1 MKKHGVMLFTFVI
14 LFLTLGC
21 DLAYG
26 QGEEGNEKEVVTVTL
41 NFSEKGAFGL
51 KNNNANNSQSVPTN
65 ITFKVQ
71 DLSVSLNGNICYHE
85 GKNTY
90 LRLDWWDNNPGQI
103 NISVP
108 KNDTIKSISI
118 TTARNSQWSN
128 YTVSYMHNQ
137 QEISR
142 EYDEKNAKEP
152 IQVNGIDSDH
162 IILTPQKNGK
172 LYLIQITLTITRPK
186 LDATLEEKALDAE
199 STIKGIVGEN
209 KTLALNR
216 TFNPSQL
223 YTMCLPFNL
232 SKEMIRGIFGSE
244 TKVYSYAGYQNG
256 ELSFSTV
263 KENVVK
269 AGMPFLMRSE
279 YYVEQPTF
287 AGVTVESTTAQIVG
301 GGEWDL
307 CGTFGSYELAADGT
321 QLFLTAKGT
330 LARPE
335 AGLQTMRGFRCY
347 LKKAAGTANASAQ
360 LPSVTIDGETN
371 AIKTAEYAAPTSA
384 TTRYSLSGMKL
395 NEGCKTANGGIMI
408 IDGKKFITTNR

>member
-1 MKKHGVMLFTFVI
+1 MLFTFVV
-14 LFLTLGC
+14 LFLTLGF

-26 QGEEGNEKEVVTVTL
+26 QEQKENEEVTVTL

-51 KNNNANNSQSVPTN
+51 KNNNENNSQSVQTN

-71 DLSVSLNGNICYHE
+71 DLSVSLTGYTCHYIGTN
-85 GKNTY
+85 KY
-90 LRLDWWDNNPGQI
+90 LRLDYDANYPGQLQ
-103 NISVP
+103 ISVP
-108 KNDTIKSISI
+108 KPIVIDSI
-118 TTARNSQWSN
+118 TMRTTKKGIFIKYNNKFLSATEKKPIVESINSN
-128 YTVSYMHNQ
+128 N
-137 QEISR
+137 
-142 EYDEKNAKEP
+142 
-152 IQVNGIDSDH
+152 
-162 IILTPQKNGK
+162 
-172 LYLIQITLTITRPK
+172 ITLTESKKTGESLSSYITSITLTYTRPK
-186 LDATLEEKALDAE
+186 LDATLDEKGENVE

-223 YTMCLPFNL
+223 YTMCLPFDL
-232 SKEMIRGIFGSE
+232 SKDMITEIFGNE
-244 TKVYSYAGYQNG
+244 TKVYSYDGYQNG
-256 ELSFSTV
+256 ELSFSIV
-263 KENVVK
+263 KEVK

-287 AGVTVESTTAQIVG
+287 AGVTVKSTSAQTVG

-307 CGTFGSYELAADGT
+307 CGTFGSLELAADGT
-321 QLFLTAKGT
+321 QLFLTAGGT
-330 LARPE
+330 LAKPKV
-335 AGLQTMRGFRCY
+335 GSQKMRGFRCY

-384 TTRYSLSGMKL
+384 TTAYSLSGMKL
-395 NEGCKTANGGIMI
+395 NAGCKTANGGIMI

>member
-26 QGEEGNEKEVVTVTL
+26 QEKEGNEKEEVTVTL
-41 NFSEKGAFGL
+41 NFSNKGAFGL
-51 KNNNANNSQSVPTN
+51 KNNNANNSQSVSTN

-71 DLSVSLNGNICYHE
+71 DLSVSLRGMICYHE

-90 LRLDWWDNNPGQI
+90 LRLDGYFYDQGQI

-108 KNDTIKSISI
+108 NSALINSVTLGTNDSKITNLQPVCNGKYKATINVDANKTATVSSIKSNNISFIEKGGYNSYI
-118 TTARNSQWSN
+118 TT
-128 YTVSYMHNQ
+128 
-137 QEISR
+137 
-142 EYDEKNAKEP
+142 
-152 IQVNGIDSDH
+152 
-162 IILTPQKNGK
+162 
-172 LYLIQITLTITRPK
+172 ITLTITRPK
-186 LDATLEEKALDAE
+186 LDTMLDEKEVNAGT
-199 STIKGIVGEN
+199 TISEIAGEN

-223 YTMCLPFNL
+223 YTMCLPFDL
-232 SKEMIRGIFGSE
+232 SKEMITGIFGSK
-244 TKVYSYAGYQNG
+244 TNVYSYDGYQNG
-256 ELSFSTV
+256 ELSFSTE
-263 KENVVK
+263 ENVVK

-287 AGVTVESTTAQIVG
+287 AGVTVESTTAQTVG

-321 QLFLTAKGT
+321 QLFLTADGT
-330 LARPE
+330 LAKPK

-347 LKKAAGTANASAQ
+347 LKKHTGTANGSAQ

-384 TTRYSLSGMKL
+384 TAAYSLSGMKL
-395 NEGCKTANGGIMI
+395 NAGCKTANGGIMI

>member
-1 MKKHGVMLFTFVI
+1 MLFTFVI

-26 QGEEGNEKEVVTVTL
+26 QEQKENEKVTVTL
-41 NFSEKGAFGL
+41 DFSEKGAFGL
-51 KNNNANNSQSVPTN
+51 KNNTSQSVLTD

-71 DLSVSLNGNICYHE
+71 DLSVSLTGYTCHYIGTN
-85 GKNTY
+85 KY
-90 LRLDWWDNNPGQI
+90 LRLDYDANHPGQLQ
-103 NISVP
+103 ISVP
-108 KNDTIKSISI
+108 KPIVIDSI
-118 TTARNSQWSN
+118 TMRTTKKGIFIKYNNKFLSATEKKPIVESINSN
-128 YTVSYMHNQ
+128 N
-137 QEISR
+137 
-142 EYDEKNAKEP
+142 
-152 IQVNGIDSDH
+152 
-162 IILTPQKNGK
+162 
-172 LYLIQITLTITRPK
+172 ITLTESKKTGESLSSYITSITLTYTRPK
-186 LDATLEEKALDAE
+186 LDATLDEKGENVE

-223 YTMCLPFNL
+223 YTMCLPFDL
-232 SKEMIRGIFGSE
+232 SKDMITEIFGNE
-244 TKVYSYAGYQNG
+244 TKVFLYDRYQNG

-263 KENVVK
+263 KEGVLN

-287 AGVTVESTTAQIVG
+287 AGVTVESTTAQTVG

-321 QLFLTAKGT
+321 QLFLIADGT
-330 LARPE
+330 LAKPKAESRK
-335 AGLQTMRGFRCY
+335 MRGFRCY
-347 LKKAAGTANASAQ
+347 LQKHTGTVNGSAQ

-384 TTRYSLSGMKL
+384 TTAYSLSGMKL
-395 NEGCKTANGGIMI
+395 NAGCKTANGGIMI

>member
-26 QGEEGNEKEVVTVTL
+26 QGEEGNEKEEVTVTL
-41 NFSEKGAFGL
+41 DFSKKRAFGL
-51 KNNNANNSQSVPTN
+51 KNNNANNNQSVLTD

-71 DLSVSLNGNICYHE
+71 DLSVSLRGMICYHE
-85 GKNTY
+85 GENTY
-90 LRLDWWDNNPGQI
+90 LRLDKWYNNPGQI

-108 KNDTIKSISI
+108 NSALINSVTLGTNGYKIANLNANYRGREKIIDVDANK
-118 TTARNSQWSN
+118 TA
-128 YTVSYMHNQ
+128 TVSTINSDN
-137 QEISR
+137 ISFI
-142 EYDEKNAKEP
+142 EK
-152 IQVNGIDSDH
+152 G
-162 IILTPQKNGK
+162 GK
-172 LYLIQITLTITRPK
+172 SGDKSFITSITLTYTRPK
-186 LDATLEEKALDAE
+186 LDATLDEKAFDAE

-216 TFNPSQL
+216 TFMPSQL
-223 YTMCLPFNL
+223 YTMCLPFDL
-232 SKEMIRGIFGSE
+232 SKDMITGIFGNE
-244 TKVYSYAGYQNG
+244 TKVYSYDGYQNG

-263 KENVVK
+263 KESVLN
-269 AGMPFLMRSE
+269 AGMPFLMRPE

-287 AGVTVESTTAQIVG
+287 AGVTVKSTSAQTVG

-321 QLFLTAKGT
+321 QLFLWADGT
-330 LARPE
+330 LVRPK
-335 AGLQTMRGFRCY
+335 ANSRTMRGFRCY
-347 LKKAAGTANASAQ
+347 LQKHTGTVNGSAQ

>member
-1 MKKHGVMLFTFVI
+1 MLFTFVI

-26 QGEEGNEKEVVTVTL
+26 QGEEGNEKEEVTVTL
-41 NFSEKGAFGL
+41 NFTNEGAFGL
-51 KNNNANNSQSVPTN
+51 KNNNANNNQSVPTN

-71 DLSVSLNGNICYHE
+71 DLSVSLRGMICYHE
-85 GKNTY
+85 GENTY
-90 LRLDWWDNNPGQI
+90 LRLDKWYNNPGQI

-108 KNDTIKSISI
+108 NSALINSVTLGTNGYKIANLNANYRGREKIIDVDANK
-118 TTARNSQWSN
+118 TA
-128 YTVSYMHNQ
+128 TVSTINSDN
-137 QEISR
+137 ISFI
-142 EYDEKNAKEP
+142 EK
-152 IQVNGIDSDH
+152 G
-162 IILTPQKNGK
+162 GK
-172 LYLIQITLTITRPK
+172 SGDKSFITSITLTYTRPK
-186 LDATLEEKALDAE
+186 LDATLDEKAFDAE

-223 YTMCLPFNL
+223 YTMCLPFDL
-232 SKEMIRGIFGSE
+232 SKDMITGIFGKE
-244 TKVYSYAGYQNG
+244 TKVYSYDGYQNG

-263 KENVVK
+263 KEVN
-269 AGMPFLMRSE
+269 AGMPFLMRPE

-287 AGVTVESTTAQIVG
+287 AGVTVGSTTVQTVC

-307 CGTFGSYELAADGT
+307 CGTFGSLELVADGT
-321 QLFLTAKGT
+321 QLFLTAGGT
-330 LARPE
+330 LAKPLAESRK
-335 AGLQTMRGFRCY
+335 MRGFRCY
-347 LKKAAGTANASAQ
+347 LQKHTGTVNGSAQ

>member
-1 MKKHGVMLFTFVI
+1 MLFTFVI

-26 QGEEGNEKEVVTVTL
+26 QGEEGNEKEEVTVTL
-41 NFSEKGAFGL
+41 DFSKEGAFGL
-51 KNNNANNSQSVPTN
+51 KNNNANNSESVLTD

-71 DLSVSLNGNICYHE
+71 DLSVSLRGMICYHE
-85 GKNTY
+85 GENTY
-90 LRLDWWDNNPGQI
+90 LRLDSDIYNNNNNPGQI

-108 KNDTIKSISI
+108 NPAVIKSVTLGTNKYKIANLNANYRGREKI
-118 TTARNSQWSN
+118 IDVDANKTA
-128 YTVSYMHNQ
+128 TVSTINSDN
-137 QEISR
+137 ISFI
-142 EYDEKNAKEP
+142 EK
-152 IQVNGIDSDH
+152 G
-162 IILTPQKNGK
+162 GK
-172 LYLIQITLTITRPK
+172 SGDKSYITSITLTYTRPK
-186 LDATLEEKALDAE
+186 LDATLDEKGENVE
-199 STIKGIVGEN
+199 STISGIVGEN

-223 YTMCLPFNL
+223 YTMCLPFDL
-232 SKEMIRGIFGSE
+232 SKEMITEIFGNE
-244 TKVYSYAGYQNG
+244 TKVYLYDGYQNG

-263 KENVVK
+263 KEGVLN

-287 AGVTVESTTAQIVG
+287 ADVTVRSTTVQTVC

-321 QLFLTAKGT
+321 QLFLTADGT
-330 LARPE
+330 LAKPKV
-335 AGLQTMRGFRCY
+335 GSQKMRGFRCY
-347 LKKAAGTANASAQ
+347 LKKHTGTVNGSAQ

-384 TTRYSLSGMKL
+384 TTAYSLSGMKL
-395 NEGCKTANGGIMI
+395 NAGCKTANGGIMI

>member
-1 MKKHGVMLFTFVI
+1 MLFTFVI

-21 DLAYG
+21 DWAYG
-26 QGEEGNEKEVVTVTL
+26 QEKEGNEKEEVMVALNFTGLNYGLEINDPWNPPILNKCVTVQNVKVNL
-41 NFSEKGAFGL
+41 SGYIHVNS
-51 KNNNANNSQSVPTN
+51 NNIRLSNYSGDNSGT
-65 ITFKVQ
+65 I
-71 DLSVSLNGNICYHE
+71 D
-85 GKNTY
+85 
-90 LRLDWWDNNPGQI
+90 
-103 NISVP
+103 ISVP
-108 KNDTIKSISI
+108 KNDTIKSIII
-118 TTARNSQWSN
+118 TTKTAKKNAVSKF
-128 YTVSYMHNQ
+128 TVSYMHNQ
-137 QEISR
+137 QEISKT
-142 EYDEKNAKEP
+142 YDNEKSKEP

-162 IILTPQKNGK
+162 IILTPQKLGK
-172 LYLIQITLTITRPK
+172 LYLIQITLTYTRPK
-186 LDATLEEKALDAE
+186 LDATLDEKGENVE
-199 STIKGIVGEN
+199 STISEIVGEN

-223 YTMCLPFNL
+223 YTMCLPFDL
-232 SKEMIRGIFGSE
+232 SKDMITGIFGNE
-244 TKVYSYAGYQNG
+244 TKVYSYDGYQNG

-287 AGVTVESTTAQIVG
+287 AGVTVGSTSAQTVG
-301 GGEWDL
+301 GGEWDF
-307 CGTFGSYELAADGT
+307 CGTFGSYELEADGT
-321 QLFLTAKGT
+321 QLFLTADGT
-330 LARPE
+330 LAKPKV
-335 AGLQTMRGFRCY
+335 GSHKMRGFRCY
-347 LKKAAGTANASAQ
+347 LQKHTGTVNGSAQ

>member
-1 MKKHGVMLFTFVI
+1 MLFTFVI

-26 QGEEGNEKEVVTVTL
+26 QEQKENEKVTVTL
-41 NFSEKGAFGL
+41 DFSEKGAFGL
-51 KNNNANNSQSVPTN
+51 KNNTSQSVLTD

-71 DLSVSLNGNICYHE
+71 DLSVSLTGYTCHYIGTN
-85 GKNTY
+85 KY
-90 LRLDWWDNNPGQI
+90 LRLDYDANHPGQLQ
-103 NISVP
+103 ISVP
-108 KNDTIKSISI
+108 KPIVIDSI
-118 TTARNSQWSN
+118 TMRTTKKGIFIKYNNKFLSATEKKPIVESINSN
-128 YTVSYMHNQ
+128 N
-137 QEISR
+137 
-142 EYDEKNAKEP
+142 
-152 IQVNGIDSDH
+152 
-162 IILTPQKNGK
+162 
-172 LYLIQITLTITRPK
+172 ITLTESKKTGESLSSYITSITLTYTRPK
-186 LDATLEEKALDAE
+186 LDATLDEKAFDAE

-223 YTMCLPFNL
+223 YTMCLPFDL
-232 SKEMIRGIFGSE
+232 SKDMITEIFGNE
-244 TKVYSYAGYQNG
+244 TKVFLYDRYQNG

-263 KENVVK
+263 KEGVLN

-287 AGVTVESTTAQIVG
+287 AGVTVESTTAQTVC

-307 CGTFGSYELAADGT
+307 CGTFGSLELVADGT
-321 QLFLTAKGT
+321 QLFLTADGT
-330 LARPE
+330 LAKPKV
-335 AGLQTMRGFRCY
+335 GSQKMRGFRCY
-347 LKKAAGTANASAQ
+347 LKKATGTANASAQ
-360 LPSVTIDGETN
+360 LPSMTIDGETN

-395 NEGCKTANGGIMI
+395 NAGCKTANGGIMI

>member
-21 DLAYG
+21 NLAYG
-26 QGEEGNEKEVVTVTL
+26 QEKEGNEKVTVTL
-41 NFSEKGAFGL
+41 DFTKEGAFGL
-51 KNNNANNSQSVPTN
+51 KNSVNGYGDITN
-65 ITFKVQ
+65 TTFKVQ
-71 DLSVSLNGNICYHE
+71 DLSVSLTGYAGHYIGRN
-85 GKNTY
+85 KY
-90 LRLDWWDNNPGQI
+90 LRLDYDANHPGQLQ
-103 NISVP
+103 ISVP
-108 KNDTIKSISI
+108 KPIVIDSI
-118 TTARNSQWSN
+118 TMRTTN
-128 YTVSYMHNQ
+128 
-137 QEISR
+137 
-142 EYDEKNAKEP
+142 
-152 IQVNGIDSDH
+152 NGIFIKYKNNFLSATEKKP
-162 IILTPQKNGK
+162 IVESINSNNLTLTESKRTGEK
-172 LYLIQITLTITRPK
+172 AKSSYITAITLTYTRPK
-186 LDATLEEKALDAE
+186 LDATLDEKALDAE
-199 STIKGIVGEN
+199 STIKGIAGEN

-232 SKEMIRGIFGSE
+232 SKEMIKGIFGSE

-335 AGLQTMRGFRCY
+335 ACLQTMRGFRCY

>member
-26 QGEEGNEKEVVTVTL
+26 QGEEGNEKEEVTVTL
-41 NFSEKGAFGL
+41 NFSNKGAFGL
-51 KNNNANNSQSVPTN
+51 KNNNANNSQSVSTN

-71 DLSVSLNGNICYHE
+71 DLSVSLRGMICYHE

-90 LRLDWWDNNPGQI
+90 LRLDGYFYDQGQI

-108 KNDTIKSISI
+108 NSALINSVTLGTNDSKITNLQPVCNGKYKATINVDANKTATVSSIKSNNISFIEKGGYNSYI
-118 TTARNSQWSN
+118 TT
-128 YTVSYMHNQ
+128 
-137 QEISR
+137 
-142 EYDEKNAKEP
+142 
-152 IQVNGIDSDH
+152 
-162 IILTPQKNGK
+162 
-172 LYLIQITLTITRPK
+172 ITLTITRPK
-186 LDATLEEKALDAE
+186 LDAMLDEKDVNAGT
-199 STIKGIVGEN
+199 TISEIAGEN

-223 YTMCLPFNL
+223 YTMCLPFDL
-232 SKEMIRGIFGSE
+232 SKEMITGIFGSK
-244 TKVYSYAGYQNG
+244 TNVYSYDGYQNG
-256 ELSFSTV
+256 ELSFSTE
-263 KENVVK
+263 ENVVK

-287 AGVTVESTTAQIVG
+287 AGVTVESTTAQTVG

-321 QLFLTAKGT
+321 QLFLTADGT
-330 LARPE
+330 LAKPK

>member
-1 MKKHGVMLFTFVI
+1 MLFTFVV

-26 QGEEGNEKEVVTVTL
+26 QGEEGNEKEEVTVTL
-41 NFSEKGAFGL
+41 NFSQKGAFGL
-51 KNNNANNSQSVPTN
+51 KKNSNNNKGESTDV
-65 ITFKVQ
+65 TFKVQ
-71 DLSVSLNGNICYHE
+71 DLSVSLRGMICYHE
-85 GKNTY
+85 GENTY
-90 LRLDWWDNNPGQI
+90 LRLDGYVYDQGQI

-108 KNDTIKSISI
+108 KNDAIKNISI
-118 TTARNSQWSN
+118 TAKKDEYSKF
-128 YTVSYMHNQ
+128 TVSYMHNQ
-137 QEISR
+137 QERSNKF
-142 EYDEKNAKEP
+142 DKKNPKEP

-162 IILTPQKNGK
+162 IILTPQKNEK

-186 LDATLEEKALDAE
+186 LDATLDEKGENVE
-199 STIKGIVGEN
+199 STISEIVGEN

-223 YTMCLPFNL
+223 YTMCLPFDL
-232 SKEMIRGIFGSE
+232 SKEMITGIFGSK
-244 TKVYSYAGYQNG
+244 TKVYSFAGYQNG

-269 AGMPFLMRSE
+269 AGMPFLMRPE

-287 AGVTVESTTAQIVG
+287 AGVTVGSTTAQTVG
-301 GGEWDL
+301 GGEWEF

-321 QLFLTAKGT
+321 QLFLTAGGT
-330 LARPE
+330 LAKPKAESRK
-335 AGLQTMRGFRCY
+335 MRGFRCY
-347 LKKAAGTANASAQ
+347 LKKAAGTVNGSAQ

-371 AIKTAEYAAPTSA
+371 AIKTAEYAAPTSG
-384 TTRYSLSGMKL
+384 TTAYSLSGMKL

>member
-1 MKKHGVMLFTFVI
+1 MLFTFVI

-26 QGEEGNEKEVVTVTL
+26 QGEEGNEKEEVIVTL

-51 KNNNANNSQSVPTN
+51 KNNNENNSQSVQTN

-108 KNDTIKSISI
+108 KNDAIKSISI
-118 TTARNSQWSN
+118 TAKKDEYSKF
-128 YTVSYMHNQ
+128 TVSYMHNQ
-137 QEISR
+137 KEISK
-142 EYDEKNAKEP
+142 EYDEKNPKRP

-162 IILTPQKNGK
+162 IILTPQQNEK
-172 LYLIQITLTITRPK
+172 LYLIQIALTITRPK
-186 LDATLEEKALDAE
+186 LDATLDEKGE
-199 STIKGIVGEN
+199 NVETTISEIVGEN

-223 YTMCLPFNL
+223 YTMCLPFDL
-232 SKEMIRGIFGSE
+232 SKDMITEIFGNE
-244 TKVYSYAGYQNG
+244 TKVYSYGGYQNG
-256 ELSFSTV
+256 ELSFSIV
-263 KENVVK
+263 KEGVLN
-269 AGMPFLMRSE
+269 AGMPFLMRPE

-287 AGVTVESTTAQIVG
+287 ADVTVESTTAQTVG

-307 CGTFGSYELAADGT
+307 CGTFGSLELVADGT
-321 QLFLTAKGT
+321 QLFLTAGGT
-330 LARPE
+330 LAKPLADSRK
-335 AGLQTMRGFRCY
+335 MRGCRCY
-347 LKKAAGTANASAQ
+347 LKKAAGTVNGSAQ

-371 AIKTAEYAAPTSA
+371 AIKTAEYAAPTSG
-384 TTRYSLSGMKL
+384 TTAYSLSGMKL
-395 NEGCKTANGGIMI
+395 NAGCKTANGGIMI

>member
-21 DLAYG
+21 NLAYG
-26 QGEEGNEKEVVTVTL
+26 QEKEGNEKVTVTL
-41 NFSEKGAFGL
+41 DFTKEGAFGL
-51 KNNNANNSQSVPTN
+51 KNSVNGYGDITN
-65 ITFKVQ
+65 TTFKVQ
-71 DLSVSLNGNICYHE
+71 DLSVSLTGYAGHYIGRN
-85 GKNTY
+85 KY
-90 LRLDWWDNNPGQI
+90 LRLDYDANHPGQLQ
-103 NISVP
+103 ISVP
-108 KNDTIKSISI
+108 KPIVIDSI
-118 TTARNSQWSN
+118 TMRTTN
-128 YTVSYMHNQ
+128 
-137 QEISR
+137 
-142 EYDEKNAKEP
+142 
-152 IQVNGIDSDH
+152 NGIFIKYKNNFLSATEKKP
-162 IILTPQKNGK
+162 IVESINSNNLTLTESKRTGEK
-172 LYLIQITLTITRPK
+172 AKSSYITAITLTYTRPK
-186 LDATLEEKALDAE
+186 LDATLDEKALDAE
-199 STIKGIVGEN
+199 STIKGIAGEN

-232 SKEMIRGIFGSE
+232 SKEMIKGIFGSE

-287 AGVTVESTTAQIVG
+287 AGVTVESTTAPKIVT

-307 CGTFGSYELAADGT
+307 CGTFGSHKLEADGT
-321 QLFLTAKGT
+321 QLFLWKDGT
-330 LARPE
+330 LVRPE
-335 AGLQTMRGFRCY
+335 ANSRTMRGFRCY
-347 LKKAAGTANASAQ
+347 LQKHTGTANASYQ

-384 TTRYSLSGMKL
+384 TTAYSLSGMKL
-395 NEGCKTANGGIMI
+395 HAGCKTANGGIMI

>member
-21 DLAYG
+21 NLAYG
-26 QGEEGNEKEVVTVTL
+26 QEKEGNEKEEVTVTL
-41 NFSEKGAFGL
+41 NFSNKGAFGL
-51 KNNNANNSQSVPTN
+51 KNNNANNSQSVSTN

-71 DLSVSLNGNICYHE
+71 DLSVSLRGMICYHE

-90 LRLDWWDNNPGQI
+90 LRLDGYFYDQGQI

-108 KNDTIKSISI
+108 NSALINSVTLGTNDSKITNLQPVCNGKYKATINVDANKTATVSSIKSNNISFIEKGGYNSYI
-118 TTARNSQWSN
+118 TT
-128 YTVSYMHNQ
+128 
-137 QEISR
+137 
-142 EYDEKNAKEP
+142 
-152 IQVNGIDSDH
+152 
-162 IILTPQKNGK
+162 
-172 LYLIQITLTITRPK
+172 ITLTITRPK
-186 LDATLEEKALDAE
+186 LDAMLDEKDVNVGT
-199 STIKGIVGEN
+199 TISEIAGEN
-209 KTLALNR
+209 KTLALIR

-223 YTMCLPFNL
+223 YTMCLPFDL
-232 SKEMIRGIFGSE
+232 SKEMITGIFGSE

>member
-1 MKKHGVMLFTFVI
+1 MLFTFVI

-26 QGEEGNEKEVVTVTL
+26 QEQKENEKVTVTL
-41 NFSEKGAFGL
+41 DFSEKGAFGL
-51 KNNNANNSQSVPTN
+51 KNNTSQSVLTD

-71 DLSVSLNGNICYHE
+71 DLSVSLTGYTCHYIGTN
-85 GKNTY
+85 KY
-90 LRLDWWDNNPGQI
+90 LRLDYDANHPGQLQ
-103 NISVP
+103 ISVP
-108 KNDTIKSISI
+108 KPIVIDSI
-118 TTARNSQWSN
+118 TMRTTKGIFIKYKNNFLSATEKRPIVESINSN
-128 YTVSYMHNQ
+128 N
-137 QEISR
+137 
-142 EYDEKNAKEP
+142 
-152 IQVNGIDSDH
+152 
-162 IILTPQKNGK
+162 LTLTESKKTGES
-172 LYLIQITLTITRPK
+172 LSSFITSITLTYTRPK
-186 LDATLEEKALDAE
+186 LDATLDEKGENVE
-199 STIKGIVGEN
+199 STISEIVGEN

-223 YTMCLPFNL
+223 YTMCLPFDL
-232 SKEMIRGIFGSE
+232 SKDMITEIFGNE
-244 TKVYSYAGYQNG
+244 TKVFLYDGYQDG

-263 KENVVK
+263 KEGVLN

-287 AGVTVESTTAQIVG
+287 AGVTVESTTAQTVG

-321 QLFLTAKGT
+321 QLFLTAGGT
-330 LARPE
+330 LAKPLADSRK
-335 AGLQTMRGFRCY
+335 MRGFRCY
-347 LKKAAGTANASAQ
+347 LKKAAGTVNGSAQ

-384 TTRYSLSGMKL
+384 TTAYSLSGMKL
-395 NEGCKTANGGIMI
+395 NAGCKTANGGIMI

>member
-1 MKKHGVMLFTFVI
+1 MLFTFVI

-26 QGEEGNEKEVVTVTL
+26 QGEEGNEKEEVIVTL

-51 KNNNANNSQSVPTN
+51 KNNNANNNQSVLTD

-71 DLSVSLNGNICYHE
+71 DLSVSLRGMICYHE
-85 GKNTY
+85 GENTY
-90 LRLDWWDNNPGQI
+90 LRLDKWYNNPGQI

-108 KNDTIKSISI
+108 NSALINSVTLGTNTYGINALQPVYNGKYKTPINVTANNTTTVSSINSDNISFIEKGNKDKDKSYI
-118 TTARNSQWSN
+118 TT
-128 YTVSYMHNQ
+128 
-137 QEISR
+137 
-142 EYDEKNAKEP
+142 
-152 IQVNGIDSDH
+152 
-162 IILTPQKNGK
+162 
-172 LYLIQITLTITRPK
+172 ITLTYTRPK
-186 LDATLEEKALDAE
+186 LDATLDEKGENVE

-223 YTMCLPFNL
+223 YTMCLPFDL
-232 SKEMIRGIFGSE
+232 SKEMITEIFGNE
-244 TKVYSYAGYQNG
+244 TKVFLYDGYQDG

-263 KENVVK
+263 KEGVLN

-287 AGVTVESTTAQIVG
+287 AGVTVESTTAQTVG

-321 QLFLTAKGT
+321 QLFLIADGT
-330 LARPE
+330 LAKPKAESRK
-335 AGLQTMRGFRCY
+335 MRGFRCY
-347 LKKAAGTANASAQ
+347 LQKHTGTVNGSAQ

-384 TTRYSLSGMKL
+384 TTAYSLSGMKL
-395 NEGCKTANGGIMI
+395 NAGCKTANGGIMI